1 MVMAAVVMTMTAMET
16 RGLFAVDPTMG
27 RGAGSG
33 CGSEEA
39 SGRRIRWQE
48 VRRRRIR
55 VQEGTQIADPVVGGM
70 RASDPAVGRYSGGGS
85 SDEEAR
91 GWAGGTW
98 LRVWA
103 GSEAQAAADPAVGRL
118 AVASGLVE
126 LGHDYVYG
134 WAAMTRL
141 ACAGPTAC
149 RPHQGQRINDIDLDA
164 PHRQEELD
172 AGVKEC
178 VEK

>member
-1 MVMAAVVMTMTAMET
+1 MVMAALVMTTTTMET
-16 RGLFAVDPTMG
+16 RGLFTADPTVG
-27 RGAGSG
+27 RDVGSG

-39 SGRRIRWQE
+39 SRRRIRRWE

-55 VQEGTQIADPVVGGM
+55 EQEGTRAMDPAVGGM

-85 SDEEAR
+85 SGGEAR
-91 GWAGGTW
+91 GWAGGAW

-103 GSEAQAAADPAVGRL
+103 GNEAQTVADPVAGRL

-134 WAAMTRL
+134 RGL
-141 ACAGPTAC
+141 RVRVLRHVG
-149 RPHQGQRINDIDLDA
+149 HSKDN
-164 PHRQEELD
+164 
-172 AGVKEC
+172 
-178 VEK
+178 

>member
-1 MVMAAVVMTMTAMET
+1 MAAVVMTTTTMET
-16 RGLFAVDPTMG
+16 RGLFTVDPTVG
-27 RGAGSG
+27 RDVGSG

-39 SGRRIRWQE
+39 SRRRIRRWE

-55 VQEGTQIADPVVGGM
+55 EQEGTRAMDPAVGGM

-85 SDEEAR
+85 SGGEAR
-91 GWAGGTW
+91 GWAGGAW

-103 GSEAQAAADPAVGRL
+103 GNEAQTVADPVAGRL

-134 WAAMTRL
+134 RGL
-141 ACAGPTAC
+141 RVRVLRHVG
-149 RPHQGQRINDIDLDA
+149 HSKDN
-164 PHRQEELD
+164 
-172 AGVKEC
+172 
-178 VEK
+178 